1 MLRRFWHFF
10 VLGLVVWMIILEAD
24 HEVFVGLLETILTE
38 SNAGYVFLVDK
49 SGPQI
54 ASAGKLDIDTTSLA
68 SLTAGAVAATEGLSS
83 LIGETRFSTLF
94 HEGSEQSLHISQ
106 VGEKAILLTIFSQES
121 SLGLV
126 RLRTQQ
132 HLPALEKAVGEV
144 LNRNLIDGKPT
155 STISSSAFSEIS
167 DEDIDALFG

>member
-1 MLRRFWHFF
+1 M
-10 VLGLVVWMIILEAD
+10 VILEAD
-24 HEVFVGLLETILTE
+24 HEVFVGLLNTILTE
-38 SNAGYVFLVDK
+38 STAGHVFLVDT

-54 ASAGKLDIDTTSLA
+54 AATGTMDVDTTSLA
-68 SLTAGAVAATEGLSS
+68 SLTAGVVAATEGLSS

-94 HEGSEQSLHISQ
+94 HEGAQHNLHISQ
-106 VGEKAILLTIFSQES
+106 VGEKAILLIIFDEKS

-132 HLPALEKAVGEV
+132 YVPALEKAVGEV
-144 LNRNLIDGKPT
+144 VNRSQGHVRTADTN
-155 STISSSAFSEIS
+155 STSAFAEIS

>member
-1 MLRRFWHFF
+1 M
-10 VLGLVVWMIILEAD
+10 VIQEDD
-24 HEVFVGLLETILTE
+24 HNTFIGLLETILGE

-49 SGPQI
+49 SGQQI
-54 ASAGKLDIDTTSLA
+54 AASGDMEVDATSLA

-83 LIGETRFSTLF
+83 LIGEQHFSTLC
-94 HEGSEQSLHISQ
+94 HEGPEQSLHISQ
-106 VGEKAILLTIFSQES
+106 VGERVILLVIFDEKS

-132 HLPALEKAVGEV
+132 HLPALAQAVDAVMERNKSGSRAAVGA
-144 LNRNLIDGKPT
+144 T
-155 STISSSAFSEIS
+155 AAAFAEIS

>member
-1 MLRRFWHFF
+1 MGRVTLM
-10 VLGLVVWMIILEAD
+10 VILETD
-24 HEVFVGLLETILTE
+24 HKVFVELLEAILTE
-38 SNAGYVFLVDK
+38 ANAGYVFLVDK

-54 ASAGKLDIDTTSLA
+54 ASAGQLEIDITSLA

-94 HEGSEQSLHISQ
+94 HEGAEQSLHISQ
-106 VGEKAILLTIFSQES
+106 VGEKAILLTIFDEKS
-121 SLGLV
+121 SLGLL

-132 HLPALEKAVGEV
+132 HLPALERAVAEV
-144 LNRNLIDGKPT
+144 LDRNQQDGKRT
-155 STISSSAFSEIS
+155 ATVSSTGFAEIS

>member
-1 MLRRFWHFF
+1 VRLVRRFPGGTE
-10 VLGLVVWMIILEAD
+10 VTARMVIQEDD
-24 HEVFVGLLETILTE
+24 HKTFVGLLDTILDE

-49 SGPQI
+49 TAQQICASG
-54 ASAGKLDIDTTSLA
+54 AMKVDSTSLA

-83 LIGETRFSTLF
+83 LIGEQHFSTLF
-94 HEGSEQSLHISQ
+94 HEGPEQSLHISQ
-106 VGEKAILLTIFSQES
+106 VGDRVILLVIFDEKS

-132 HLPALEKAVGEV
+132 HLPALERAVDEV
-144 LNRNLIDGKPT
+144 LNRNQSK
-155 STISSSAFSEIS
+155 SRVAVSANAAFAEIS